1 VDIVSPG
8 DQLPLDDNS
17 VDFVISSHVIEHFP
31 DPIKALKEW
40 YRVVKPG
47 GYLYIIAPR
56 RIRQGRRILLVTSE
70 VGGVGYGLRV

>member
-1 VDIVSPG
+1 MTTAS
-8 DQLPLDDNS
+8 
-17 VDFVISSHVIEHFP
+17 
-31 DPIKALKEW
+31 IKALKEW

-70 VGGVGYGLRV
+70 LGGVGYGLRV